1 MDRLPW
7 AHIAFQGNA
16 RSSALCL
23 VSADVAGQVACLATL
38 CLTCAGMG
46 AGLLTPEQRERW
58 NQFHGATALSKAVRA
73 AVRFAP
79 WTLKG
84 LARLSESKLGG
95 RALYYGVFK
104 RLIGEA

>member
-1 MDRLPW
+1 M
-7 AHIAFQGNA
+7 G
-16 RSSALCL
+16 
-23 VSADVAGQVACLATL
+23 V
-38 CLTCAGMG
+38 G
-46 AGLLTPEQRERW
+46 AGLLSPEQRERW
-58 NQFHGATALSKAVRA
+58 NHFHGATALSKAVRA

-104 RLIGEA
+104 RLIGEALPYLQHLVSAWCSRLGQPTCKPALCTHSVCMAILPACR

>member
-1 MDRLPW
+1 MGPNC
-7 AHIAFQGNA
+7 FQGSA
-16 RSSALCL
+16 RSSW
-23 VSADVAGQVACLATL
+23 ADGVRQVV
-38 CLTCAGMG
+38 CLTKHAWMGTGTG

-104 RLIGEA
+104 RLIGEAMP

>member
-1 MDRLPW
+1 M
-7 AHIAFQGNA
+7 
-16 RSSALCL
+16 SAYG
-23 VSADVAGQVACLATL
+23 ADPITCLAML
-38 CLTCAGMG
+38 ALMCVVG

-58 NQFHGATALSKAVRA
+58 NYFHGATALSKAVRA

-104 RLIGEA
+104 RLIGGSAPQS